1 MPIKTEIQIMT
12 EAIIKQ
18 HNGQAY
24 FNIEEGAKIIDCGRN
39 TFARMLSDS
48 GVTVKKVGTSK
59 RVSAHDIAM
68 LMGRGRV
75 ASYENGAR
83 I

>member
-1 MPIKTEIQIMT
+1 MPAKTEIQIMT

-18 HNGQAY
+18 HDGQAY
-24 FNIEEGAKIIDCGRN
+24 FNVAEGAKIIDCGRN
-39 TFARMLSDS
+39 TFARMLSEA

-59 RVSAHDIAM
+59 RISAHDLVM
-68 LMGRGRV
+68 LMERGRV

-83 I
+83 Q